1 MAASSARY
9 GNLVTGLAQLRDR
22 LDVVPV
28 AMGLDDLAHPEVAA
42 QLQELLVL
50 VGGVDEQC
58 LAALAT
64 AHHKDVVVE
73 RSDDHLVDLDL
84 LVLIVHDEDS
94 SLPDPVR
101 RKLPRPG
108 D

>member
-1 MAASSARY
+1 
-9 GNLVTGLAQLRDR
+9 
-22 LDVVPV
+22 
-28 AMGLDDLAHPEVAA
+28 
-42 QLQELLVL
+42 
-50 VGGVDEQC
+50 
-58 LAALAT
+58 LAT